1 MDQKIKVFIASD
13 HTGFVLKANLIDF
26 LRDALEH
33 EVVDV
38 GAHELVLGDD
48 YPDFI
53 APCAQQVAEESK
65 NAPNETFGIVIG
77 GSGQGE
83 AMVANRTHGV
93 RAAVFYG
100 QVHAISAVDAEGA
113 PSLDGFDIVRL
124 ARRHNN
130 ANVLSLAARF
140 VSQDEAKEAIRIFLD
155 TPFNGGERH
164 VRRISKF

>member
-93 RAAVFYG
+93 
-100 QVHAISAVDAEGA
+100 HAISAVDAEGA